1 MTDRAFEIVG
11 QRKEQEHKPT
21 EKKKWY
27 QGKPVLSIGILA
39 VILIG
44 CLFAE
49 AVMTKDPTYMD
60 LLNYNKGPGREFLFG
75 TDTMGRD
82 IFSMIWYGGR
92 ISLLIG
98 VLSTVISTFIAVVVG
113 AFSGAAPGW
122 LDNLVMRFFSMIW
135 YGGRISLLIGVL
147 STVISTFIAVVVGA
161 FSGAAPGWL
170 DNLVMRFTEI
180 FLSIPSLLLVILLQ
194 AIMGKANVVSLSVVI
209 GITSWTSIAKV
220 VRTEVRQIRNS
231 EYVIASRCMGGG
243 FFHIL
248 WKHLAP
254 NFISS
259 IMFMVIKVVR
269 TEVRQIRN
277 SEYVIAS
284 RCMGGG
290 FFHILWKHLAPN
302 FISSIMFMVIMN
314 VRTAIISESTLSFM
328 GIGLPLEIVS
338 WGSMLSLSEKA
349 LMTNS
354 WWIILI
360 PGIFLVGTESTLSF
374 MGIGLPLEIVSWGS
388 MLSLSEKALMTNSW
402 WIILIPGI
410 FLVGTLLCLTNIGN
424 YMRKNVNRKE
434 SNL

>member
-11 QRKEQEHKPT
+11 QRKEQENRIT
-21 EKKKWY
+21 VKKKWY
-27 QGKPVLSIGILA
+27 QGKPVLSMGILA
-39 VILIG
+39 MILIG

-49 AVMTKDPTYMD
+49 TVMTKDPTYMD
-60 LLNYNKGPGREFLFG
+60 LLNYNKAPCREFLFG

-113 AFSGAAPGW
+113 AFSGAAPE
-122 LDNLVMRFFSMIW
+122 
-135 YGGRISLLIGVL
+135 
-147 STVISTFIAVVVGA
+147 
-161 FSGAAPGWL
+161 WL

-194 AIMGKANVVSLSVVI
+194 AIMGKANVISLSVVI
-209 GITSWTSIAKV
+209 GITSWTSIA
-220 VRTEVRQIRNS
+220 
-231 EYVIASRCMGGG
+231 
-243 FFHIL
+243 
-248 WKHLAP
+248 
-254 NFISS
+254 
-259 IMFMVIKVVR
+259 KVVR

-360 PGIFLVGTESTLSF
+360 PGIFLVGT
-374 MGIGLPLEIVSWGS
+374 
-388 MLSLSEKALMTNSW
+388 
-402 WIILIPGI
+402 
-410 FLVGTLLCLTNIGN
+410 LLCLTNIGN